1 MKPGLTDMMKK
12 KKGKNTAP
20 PMTLPGMGNP
30 LMGPPPQQSLRDV
43 TSVPMGPAKKKFKK
57 V

>member
-1 MKPGLTDMMKK
+1 MMKK